1 MPAMF
6 LGWRMVA
13 LSFLTNFISV
23 GFVFYSYGVFFKAL
37 AADFGDSRLG
47 VSLGLTAMNV
57 VSSLLSPVIGARLD
71 RGSIRIMMIIGA
83 GLMGCGFLLASA
95 ISSLWQFYLVLSLV
109 MGPGVCMLGALPST
123 TLVANWFVQRRG
135 TALGIATMGVSLSGV
150 LMPPL
155 GTALIDGIGWRMTF
169 VVYAAAAWL
178 LVVPAVYRWVI
189 QRPEDLGL
197 RPDGAS
203 AADGDH
209 EEPHIAAGAILRD
222 RNFWLIALTIAS
234 NFCAMGA
241 ILTHAVPHATDVG
254 FSNAAAAFVLS
265 VMASAGALGKPVF
278 GSVTDRLDKRIVITI
293 IAGMQLVGLLLLMQ
307 ARSYPSLLLAGA
319 VFGFGMGGVVPL
331 HGALIG
337 AAFGRDAFGR
347 VMGLM
352 TPIMLPLGSAGI
364 PLAGYLFDRTGT
376 YMPAFQ
382 GFVGLFCVAILAGWM
397 LRLPTGRTLTAR
409 TLSPVAVPGQTP
421 DD

>member
-1 MPAMF
+1 
-6 LGWRMVA
+6 MVA

-57 VSSLLSPVIGARLD
+57 VSSLLSPVVGARLD
-71 RGSIRIMMIIGA
+71 RGSIRKMMIVGA
-83 GLMGCGFLLASA
+83 GLMGCGFILASA
-95 ISSLWQFYLVLSLV
+95 IESLWQFYLVLSLV

-135 TALGIATMGVSLSGV
+135 TALGVATMGVSLSGV
-150 LMPPL
+150 LMPPV
-155 GTALIDGIGWRMTF
+155 GTALIAEIGWRSTF
-169 VVYAAAAWL
+169 LVYAGAAWL
-178 LVVPAVYRWVI
+178 LVVPAVYRWVV

-197 RPDGAS
+197 RPDGDS
-203 AADGDH
+203 PEVAAA
-209 EEPHIAAGAILRD
+209 EEPHVPARAILRD

-241 ILTHAVPHATDVG
+241 ILTHAVPYATDEG
-254 FSNAAAAFVLS
+254 FSKTAAALVLS

-278 GSVTDRLDKRIVITI
+278 GSITDRLDKRMVVAI
-293 IAGMQLVGLLLLMQ
+293 IAGMQLIGLLLLMR
-307 ARSYPSLLLAGA
+307 AEGYASLLLAGA

-337 AAFGRDAFGR
+337 SAFGREAFGR

-352 TPIMLPLGSAGI
+352 TPIMLPLSSAGI
-364 PLAGYLFDRTGT
+364 PFAGYLFDREGS

-382 GFVGLFCVAILAGWM
+382 TFVGFYCVAMLAGLL
-397 LRLPTGRTLTAR
+397 LRLPTAGRVLAE
-409 TLSPVAVPGQTP
+409 TP
-421 DD
+421 ALPTGHPDL